1 MRRAVKRANHR
12 WLIWRF

>member
-1 MRRAVKRANHR
+1 MRRAVKRANHL